1 MIVTELIEIA
11 AVDDHS
17 PFLQRL
23 QHAVSQA
30 SDMTMLATGSTA
42 KDACRIAAEDAPDVL
57 LLDHNIPGGGIT
69 AARKIA
75 RTYSQVK
82 IIMVSGQGNDAQI
95 TSALASGAIGYLL
108 KNANA
113 TELHDAIRA
122 VHAGRPYITEEL
134 ASRLVVRMFRTQ
146 TRCKTAARSINSAA
160 LRGNQ

>member
-23 QHAVSQA
+23 RQAVSQA
-30 SDMTMLATGSTA
+30 SDMTMLAVGATA
-42 KDACRIAAEDAPDVL
+42 KDAYRIAAEEAPDVL
-57 LLDHNIPGGGIT
+57 LLDLDIQGGGIK
-69 AARKIA
+69 AAHTIA
-75 RTYSQVK
+75 KTHSHVK
-82 IIMVSGQGNDAQI
+82 IIMVSGHGDDEQI

-108 KNANA
+108 KNANS

-134 ASRLVVRMFRTQ
+134 ASRLVVRLFGTP
-146 TRCKTAARSINSAA
+146 TRFKTAARSINSAA
-160 LRGNQ
+160 LRGLQ